1 MSKIKVII
9 PAYNEEKLLHTLL
22 KKFQIQLMIIIINNS
37 TDNTIKVATA
47 AGATVLSENRK
58 GYGYACLKGMEY
70 ISTRNKTRYI
80 VFFRWRL
87 F

>member
-9 PAYNEEKLLHTLL
+9 PAYNEEKAIAHVI
-22 KKFQIQLMIIIINNS
+22 KEIPNSVSEIIIISNNS

-70 ISTRNKTRYI
+70 ISNQEIKPDI
-80 VFFRWRL
+80 VVF
-87 F
+87 